1 MSKKEYEQWHP
12 PFVASYRIDFREFE
26 NILRIN
32 PGYLLE
38 KSSQID
44 ILVVKKD
51 RNAEVRNGIGGCYR
65 EHNIIEYKSP
75 DDLIDASALLQA
87 TGYACLYMR
96 MEHLK
101 LDDVMVSL
109 VGYHY
114 PKTIIEKLKRVGYT
128 IRLIEDG
135 VYLLQH
141 EELIDIQ
148 IVLVPKI
155 DPVQYPWITMIRKQ
169 LSNERIAD
177 VIRQVERLQDSR
189 YEELAETV
197 TDLILRRLKKNN
209 QMEGVLKMN
218 ETRNLFKA
226 EFEERDA
233 KITELTNELQANKE
247 ELQANKQELQA
258 NKQELQT
265 KDSLIEKL
273 KAEVV
278 RLGGNVAAL

>member
-1 MSKKEYEQWHP
+1 M
-12 PFVASYRIDFREFE
+12 
-26 NILRIN
+26 
-32 PGYLLE
+32 
-38 KSSQID
+38 
-44 ILVVKKD
+44 
-51 RNAEVRNGIGGCYR
+51 
-65 EHNIIEYKSP
+65 
-75 DDLIDASALLQA
+75 
-87 TGYACLYMR
+87 
-96 MEHLK
+96 
-101 LDDVMVSL
+101 
-109 VGYHY
+109 
-114 PKTIIEKLKRVGYT
+114 
-128 IRLIEDG
+128 
-135 VYLLQH
+135 LQH

-247 ELQANKQELQA
+247 ELQANKEELQANKQELQA